1 MGQLLKLHK
10 LPVNS
15 QLQAF
20 YNVER
25 PDFEADW
32 QLRFQFQFLFPK

>member
-1 MGQLLKLHK
+1 MKLGK
-10 LPVNS
+10 MPINL

-25 PDFEADW
+25 PDDAADW
-32 QLRFQFQFLFPK
+32 QLRFQILCLFP